1 MRKHE
6 VGTKS
11 KCFVKTMCSKVEC
24 VVWPVNVENK
34 NIQHEK
40 TKFWANNLSNV

>member
-1 MRKHE
+1 MKKYE

-11 KCFVKTMCSKVEC
+11 KYFAKTMCSKIEC
-24 VVWPVNVENK
+24 VVSLVNVESK
-34 NIQHEK
+34 NIWHER